1 MECTERRHLSDAGC
15 EKGARK
21 KYQLAKHALRSD
33 DGGIRKLVQF
43 EKSALPIRSWEAGA
57 NAGRQSVSA
66 EIEAKSG
73 QHLKPWLLAQGDQP
87 RKLTHALKNVPRKEP
102 FPASANNSTTT
113 LENTQQML
121 EMGVDGWRNGG
132 KFHLSL
138 WLRFPGF

>member
-1 MECTERRHLSDAGC
+1 M
-15 EKGARK
+15 
-21 KYQLAKHALRSD
+21 
-33 DGGIRKLVQF
+33 QF

-102 FPASANNSTTT
+102 FPASSANNSTMT
-113 LENTQQML
+113 LENTQHML

-132 KFHLSL
+132 NFHLAL
-138 WLRFPGF
+138 LLRFPRF

>member
-1 MECTERRHLSDAGC
+1 M
-15 EKGARK
+15 
-21 KYQLAKHALRSD
+21 RSD
-33 DGGIRKLVQF
+33 VGGIRKLVQF

-102 FPASANNSTTT
+102 FPASSANNSTTT

-132 KFHLSL
+132 NFHLSL
-138 WLRFPGF
+138 LLRFPRF

>member
-15 EKGARK
+15 EKGSSQEISTCETRT
-21 KYQLAKHALRSD
+21 LRSD

-121 EMGVDGWRNGG
+121 EMGVDG
-132 KFHLSL
+132 
-138 WLRFPGF
+138 